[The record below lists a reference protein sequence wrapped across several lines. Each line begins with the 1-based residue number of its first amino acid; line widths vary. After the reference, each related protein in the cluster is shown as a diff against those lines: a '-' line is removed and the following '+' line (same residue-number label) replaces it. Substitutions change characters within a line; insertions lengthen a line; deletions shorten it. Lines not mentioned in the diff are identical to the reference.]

1 MYALYKSRHLAFRFV
16 VFLFWIRRF
25 LFRLTVWLLE
35 SSFERVGEG
44 GENRE
49 GVRERVRQGGR
60 GRERER
66 ERERERGGGEVEVGR
81 GLFDRVI

>member
-25 LFRLTVWLLE
+25 LFRFVWLLE

-66 ERERERGGGEVEVGR
+66 EREVGR